1 MRTTWPT
8 RAGVVCALL
17 VGLCAAGCGESSSS
31 EAQQKYLIEHLEA
44 RNSSTSRMHVYDTL
58 EELLPQV
65 VYRGPSGEGKPL
77 TTAVVRGAIIDVDPG
92 RAFVDGERGSREVA
106 FDDRSADWRTIHLA
120 VEVDEVIGG
129 AVPKRLVVG
138 LSIGGGAD
146 PDEIGKG
153 IQTLGSVVLFLG
165 QPTAVFDYDP
175 SVFAMV
181 EGGALLA
188 TVSPDGRL
196 HLPVKSTE
204 EEAALLGRTGTL
216 EQLRTA
222 AAAPAR
228 EIPVDSVG
236 ERVG

>member
-1 MRTTWPT
+1 
-8 RAGVVCALL
+8 
-17 VGLCAAGCGESSSS
+17 
-31 EAQQKYLIEHLEA
+31 
-44 RNSSTSRMHVYDTL
+44 
-58 EELLPQV
+58 
-65 VYRGPSGEGKPL
+65 
-77 TTAVVRGAIIDVDPG
+77 
-92 RAFVDGERGSREVA
+92 
-106 FDDRSADWRTIHLA
+106 
-120 VEVDEVIGG
+120 
-129 AVPKRLVVG
+129 
-138 LSIGGGAD
+138 
-146 PDEIGKG
+146 
-153 IQTLGSVVLFLG
+153 
-165 QPTAVFDYDP
+165 VFDYDP

>member
-1 MRTTWPT
+1 MRFRSTIGP
-8 RAGVVCALL
+8 RIG
-17 VGLCAAGCGESSSS
+17 
-31 EAQQKYLIEHLEA
+31 A
-44 RNSSTSRMHVYDTL
+44 RSTSPSASTRSSG
-58 EELLPQV
+58 
-65 VYRGPSGEGKPL
+65 GPL
-77 TTAVVRGAIIDVDPG
+77 
-92 RAFVDGERGSREVA
+92 
-106 FDDRSADWRTIHLA
+106 
-120 VEVDEVIGG
+120 
-129 AVPKRLVVG
+129 PKRVVVG

-146 PDEIGKG
+146 PSEISEG
-153 IQTLGSVVLFLG
+153 IRTLGPVVLFLG

-196 HLPVKSTE
+196 HLPVKSPE